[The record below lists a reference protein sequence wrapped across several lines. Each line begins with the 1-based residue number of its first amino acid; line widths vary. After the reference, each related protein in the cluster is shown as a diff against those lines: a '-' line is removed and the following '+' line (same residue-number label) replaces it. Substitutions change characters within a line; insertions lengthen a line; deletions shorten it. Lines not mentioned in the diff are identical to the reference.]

1 MNVVFTLQ
9 EIAVFILFLLAV
21 GVGVYL
27 IIALRN
33 INSLAR
39 EINQVVE
46 ANRSNIDLTL
56 SYLPEISE
64 NLRESSIGIRKS
76 VSQTEA
82 AIDVL
87 TENVTDAVTT
97 VNKAADSITT
107 YSVIV
112 TEIVKTL
119 MDMFAKAKK

>member
-33 INSLAR
+33 INSLTR

-46 ANRSNIDLTL
+46 ANRSSIDLTL

-76 VSQTEA
+76 VCQTEA

-87 TENVTDAVTT
+87 TDNVTDAVTT

>member
-1 MNVVFTLQ
+1 MNASFTLQ
-9 EIAVFILFLLAV
+9 EIAGFFLFLLAC
-21 GVGVYL
+21 GVGVYAT
-27 IIALRN
+27 ITLRN
-33 INSLAR
+33 INSLTRQIAK
-39 EINQVVE
+39 IVE
-46 ANRSNIDLTL
+46 SNRADIEQSI

-76 VSQTEA
+76 VCRTEA
-82 AIDVL
+82 AIDVV
-87 TENVTDAVTT
+87 TDNVTDAVAT

-119 MDMFAKAKK
+119 IDMFSKTKK

>member
-1 MNVVFTLQ
+1 MNAVFTLQ

-27 IIALRN
+27 IITLRN

-46 ANRSNIDLTL
+46 ANRPGIDLTL

-64 NLRESSIGIRKS
+64 NIRESSIGIRKS
-76 VSQTEA
+76 VCQTEA

-87 TENVTDAVTT
+87 TDNVTDAVTT

>member
-1 MNVVFTLQ
+1 MNAVFTLQ

-39 EINQVVE
+39 EINQVME
-46 ANRSNIDLTL
+46 ANRPHIDLTL

-64 NLRESSIGIRKS
+64 NIRESSIGIRKS
-76 VSQTEA
+76 VCRTEA

-87 TENVTDAVTT
+87 TDNVTDAVTT

-119 MDMFAKAKK
+119 MDMFVKAKK

>member
-1 MNVVFTLQ
+1 MNAVFTLQ
-9 EIAVFILFLLAV
+9 EIAVFILFNLAV
-21 GVGVYL
+21 GVGIYL
-27 IIALRN
+27 IIVLRN

-39 EINQVVE
+39 EINEVVE
-46 ANRSNIDLTL
+46 ANRTSIDLTL

-64 NLRESSIGIRKS
+64 NIRESSIGIRKS
-76 VSQTEA
+76 VCQTEA
-82 AIDVL
+82 AIEVL
-87 TENVTDAVTT
+87 TDNVTDAVTT

-119 MDMFAKAKK
+119 MDMFGKTKK